1 MRTLNVNCASQTARA
16 SFDPARYTE
25 LPPTSNARC
34 ACLAVSMAS
43 AMLSVGALAQ
53 SDPVEDLT
61 AQSKFCSATAETL
74 RRACRADAVGDYWTT
89 FGICTNEPD
98 DVDRPEC
105 FADAQSELT
114 ENRALCRDQF
124 EARQEACGLLGE
136 ARYHPEFEP
145 GQFDAD
151 YTHLS
156 NPNAYFPLGIGN
168 QWEFHSETQT
178 TKVEVLDQTKLIDE
192 VRCIVV
198 LDEVREE
205 GKLIESTKDWFAQA
219 KLGDV
224 WYCGEE
230 TRSFETFKG
239 DRPPRPE
246 LVSIEGSFKAGRDG
260 DEPGIIFRAAPV
272 VGEVYR
278 EEASLGTAE
287 DAAEVL
293 STTYAYG
300 KDPALDEF
308 VPADLATLL
317 CNGDCVVTRNFSV
330 IEPDVFERKYYAPG
344 IGVFLEVEPE
354 SQEVVRLVKC
364 NVDPRCGSLPH

>member
-1 MRTLNVNCASQTARA
+1 MHTLNVQCASGTACTAFNPALAAELRA
-16 SFDPARYTE
+16 AV
-25 LPPTSNARC
+25 NARRD
-34 ACLAVSMAS
+34 CLIVSMAS
-43 AMLSVGALAQ
+43 VMVSVGAVAHA
-53 SDPVEDLT
+53 DEVDDLT

-74 RRACRADAVGDYWTT
+74 RRACRADAVGDYWTA

-114 ENRALCRDQF
+114 ENRALCREQF
-124 EARQEACGLLGE
+124 EARQGACGLLGE
-136 ARYHPEFEP
+136 VRYHPEFEP
-145 GQFDAD
+145 GQFDAN
-151 YTHLS
+151 YAHLS
-156 NPNAYFPLGIGN
+156 NPNAYFPLGIGS
-168 QWEFHSETQT
+168 QWEYRSEAQT
-178 TKVEVLDQTKLIDE
+178 TKVEVLNQTKLIDE

-205 GKLIESTKDWFAQA
+205 GQLVESTKDWFAQA
-219 KLGDV
+219 KVGDV

-230 TRSFETFKG
+230 TRSFETFEG

-260 DEPGIIFRAAPV
+260 DEPGIIFRGAPV
-272 VGEVYR
+272 AGEVYR

-293 STTYAYG
+293 STTYIYG
-300 KDPALDEF
+300 KDPALDEL
-308 VPADLATLL
+308 VPADLAKFL
-317 CNGDCVVTRNFSV
+317 CNGNCVVTRNFSS

-344 IGVFLEVEPE
+344 IGVFLETAPQ
-354 SQEVVRLVKC
+354 SGEVNRLVSC
-364 NVDPRCGSLPH
+364 NFDPRCAQLPQ